1 MLHLTTTC
9 PDLDTARDLA
19 QDALTRRLAACVNI
33 LPDVISLFHWE
44 GEIDEQPEVQV
55 IFKTTEGCREAL
67 VALIEADHPYDLP
80 VITWEEVG
88 TTRAAA
94 DWLRME
100 LGD

>member
-19 QDALTRRLAACVNI
+19 DEALTKRLAACVNI

-55 IFKTTEGCREAL
+55 IFKTTETLREAL